1 MQKKKFLNG
10 TVSYRCEEI
19 LKSGDTKAMIEYARM
34 YDKPLKIKY
43 TGNHFISVNSDICF
57 LG

>member
-19 LKSGDTKAMIEYARM
+19 KKSRDTKSMIEYARM

-43 TGNHFISVNSDICF
+43 TRNHFI
-57 LG
+57 